1 MRNRRPYIY
10 QQIRILHRRHDDVVE
25 FHVGVEVP
33 LGKVAHQ
40 VVVAHK
46 NLDSFKNRPVL
57 NYGLP
62 AMGNCHHVLET
73 LREEIGFEVVGP
85 TRNVRV
91 VVFKIG
97 VICHG
102 LELRRPAVMLSKHPR
117 ESRLAASYI
126 SCDTNVHSV

>member
-1 MRNRRPYIY
+1 ME
-10 QQIRILHRRHDDVVE
+10 Q
-25 FHVGVEVP
+25 FHIGIEIA
-33 LGKVAHQ
+33 LGKIAHQ
-40 VVVAHK
+40 VVIADK
-46 NLDSFKNRPVL
+46 NLHSLENGAVLHNRL
-57 NYGLP
+57 LT
-62 AMGNCHHVLET
+62 MGYRHHVLET
-73 LREEIGFEVVGP
+73 LREKICFEIIRP
-85 TRNVRV
+85 PWNVRV